1 MLLINNEVVKK
12 VLTMGDTIDVLEDA
26 YTQHIKKESVCRPRI
41 DIHIPTKDP
50 KKVYRWGSMEGG
62 SIHGYF
68 AIRIKS
74 DILYET
80 EYQGAITQEK
90 YCSEPGTFC
99 GFIILM
105 SVDNGVPLAIIND
118 GELQHMRVGADGGLG
133 VKYAARK
140 DCKTVGMLG
149 SGGMSRSHMAAYMHV
164 RPEIKRLQVYSP
176 TRANCEAYADE
187 VRDKYNIEVKIC
199 DKPEQIYEGADIVAA
214 LTDSAVP
221 VIDPQ
226 HIKPGNHVINI
237 GGGGYIGGGGTPGNT
252 LLDRINLYL
261 RFGNATAP
269 WGRPEFGVSDE
280 FLTYAA
286 EPASMPDAKLKH
298 VGKRGHGTLPIEN
311 IVTFEDIVTKG
322 LSTAR
327 TDDTQI
333 SYSERGSIQGQQFW
347 SVAGRVYEKVKEQGL
362 GQEIPT
368 DWFLQNIRN

>member
-1 MLLINNEVVKK
+1 MLLINNEVVQK

-26 YTQHIKKESVCRPRI
+26 YTQHVKRESVCRPRI
-41 DIHIPTKDP
+41 DIHIPTEDP

-62 SIHGYF
+62 SMHNYF

-90 YCSEPGTFC
+90 YCREPGTFC
-99 GFIILM
+99 GFIVLM
-105 SVDNGVPLAIIND
+105 SVNNGEPLAIIND

-140 DCKTVGMLG
+140 DARIVGMLG
-149 SGGMSRSHMAAYMHV
+149 SGGMSRSHIAAYMHV
-164 RPEIKRLQVYSP
+164 MPGLERLQVYSP
-176 TRANCEAYADE
+176 TRANCEAYANE
-187 VRDKYNIEVKIC
+187 VREKYDLEVVVC
-199 DKPEQIYEGADIVAA
+199 DKPENIYKDADIVAA

-221 VIDPQ
+221 VINPDL
-226 HIKPGNHVINI
+226 IKPGDHVINI

-261 RFGNATAP
+261 RFGDAPAP

-286 EPASMPDAKLKH
+286 EPESMHELKH
-298 VGKRGHGTLPIEN
+298 KHIGKKGHGRLPVDN
-311 IVTFEDIVTKG
+311 TVTFEDIITKG
-322 LSTAR
+322 LSSAR
-327 TDDTQI
+327 TSDDQI
-333 SYSERGSIQGQQFW
+333 SYSERGNLQGQQFW
-347 SVAGRVYEKVKEQGL
+347 SVAGVAYEKAKAQGL

-368 DWFLQNIRN
+368 EWFLQDIRN

>member
-1 MLLINNEVVKK
+1 MLLINNEVVDKI
-12 VLTMGDTIDVLEDA
+12 LTMGDTIDVLEDA
-26 YTQHIKKESVCRPRI
+26 YTQHVKSESVCRPRI
-41 DIHIPTKDP
+41 DVHIPTKDP

-62 SIHGYF
+62 SMHNYF

-90 YCSEPGTFC
+90 YCREPGTFC

-105 SVDNGVPLAIIND
+105 NVNNGEPLAIIND

-133 VKYAARK
+133 VKYAARN
-140 DCKTVGMLG
+140 DCHTVGMLG
-149 SGGMSRSHMAAYMHV
+149 SGGMSRSHIAAYMHV
-164 RPEIKRLQVYSP
+164 RPEIKRLQVFSP
-176 TRANCEAYADE
+176 TRTNCEAYADE
-187 VRDKYNIEVKIC
+187 VRDKYKLEVVVC
-199 DKPEQIYEGADIVAA
+199 DKPEQVYKDADIIAA

-226 HIKPGNHVINI
+226 LIKSGDHVINI

-261 RFGNATAP
+261 RLGDATAP

-286 EPASMPDAKLKH
+286 EPKSMHKLEHKH
-298 VGKRGHGTLPIEN
+298 IGKKGHGRLPVDN
-311 IVTFEDIVTKG
+311 TVTFEDIIRKNLT
-322 LSTAR
+322 SAR
-327 TDDTQI
+327 TDENQI
-333 SYSERGSIQGQQFW
+333 SYSERGNIQGQQFW
-347 SVAGRVYEKVKEQGL
+347 SVAGKVYEKAIEQGF